1 MLYFLKLGGSL
12 ITDKNQPHTARINM
26 IHCLAAEIASAR
38 KENQNLKLLLGHGS
52 GSFGHFPAKKFGT
65 RDGVYS
71 PEGWKG
77 FEYVWKEAHSLN
89 QIIVDVLTSQDIPV
103 ISFPPSSMVIAE
115 NKTIKIWDLTPIKKA
130 LEADLIPLIYGD
142 VIFDLTIGGTI
153 FSTEE
158 LFGHLALSLKPE
170 KILIAGIEEGVWQDF
185 PANQHFI
192 DLITQDIEPDIIRKL
207 GGSNSVDVTGGMV
220 EKVKSM
226 RNLSHLLPDL
236 EINIFSG
243 ITPGNVL
250 RSLNGEDLG
259 TRIRQS

>member
-12 ITDKNQPHTARINM
+12 ITDKNQPHTARLNV
-26 IHCLAAEIASAR
+26 IHRLAAEITSAR
-38 KENQNLKLLLGHGS
+38 KENRNLKLLLGHGS

-65 RDGVYS
+65 RDGVYN

-89 QIIVDVLTSQDIPV
+89 KIIVDVLTSQDIPV
-103 ISFPPSSMVIAE
+103 ISFPPSSMIIAE

-158 LFGHLALSLKPE
+158 LFEHLALSLKPE

-192 DLITQDIEPDIIRKL
+192 DLITQDIEPDILRKL

-226 RNLSHLLPDL
+226 LNLSYLLPDL

-250 RSLNGEDLG
+250 KSLNGADLG